1 MKRMRLLQTSST
13 VSASSSTTGVVTS
26 SLENTTAAAA
36 AKVSSQDL
44 SILDPNLNSYDGN
57 YSDSLLNAAAAAA
70 VDVES
75 YSIADDEKFQSIIS
89 ATEVNKHS
97 INTYLTILF
106 LTNFLLS

>member
-26 SLENTTAAAA
+26 SLENTTAAVA

-70 VDVES
+70 IDVES

-89 ATEVNKHS
+89 ATEVK
-97 INTYLTILF
+97 ILTKLF
-106 LTNFLLS
+106 FFFSWVKAKNY